1 MTAPLPRFTCSVTAR
16 DGTPCARSE
25 PHGTEDIHANA
36 GRSWGYRTPTPEWR
50 RRVLEGLTDLTRDLT
65 GKVAL

>member
-1 MTAPLPRFTCSVTAR
+1 MTLRDRLRFTCSVTAP

-36 GRSWGYRTPTPEWR
+36 GRSWGFREVPAEWVR
-50 RRVLEGLTDLTRDLT
+50 RALEGRLPYRVEGGTAR
-65 GKVAL
+65 